1 MIQGRRIPRWGLA
14 LGLLWLVAA
23 TAAAARDWPTPARL
37 AEQRYRMA
45 LLTANA
51 VDKTF
56 LPSTAAGGD
65 DLEGSYRR
73 LVADF
78 SARFGPRFDVAAIEA
93 RHAQALAG
101 LTAERTRIALFT
113 LAATAV
119 VWWLLATIAAAL
131 GQTPGRT

>member
-1 MIQGRRIPRWGLA
+1 MTARRPTGRLYLA
-14 LGLLWLVAA
+14 CGLLWLAAA

-56 LPSTAAGGD
+56 LPTFAVTDD
-65 DLEGSYRR
+65 DLDGPYQR

-78 SARFGPRFDVAAIEA
+78 TARFGPRFNVAAIEA
-93 RHAQALAG
+93 RHNAAMAD
-101 LTAERTRIALFT
+101 LTGDRLRIVCFT
-113 LAATAV
+113 LATTAAI
-119 VWWLLATIAAAL
+119 WWLLATIRAAL
-131 GQTPGRT
+131 PHPFGRP